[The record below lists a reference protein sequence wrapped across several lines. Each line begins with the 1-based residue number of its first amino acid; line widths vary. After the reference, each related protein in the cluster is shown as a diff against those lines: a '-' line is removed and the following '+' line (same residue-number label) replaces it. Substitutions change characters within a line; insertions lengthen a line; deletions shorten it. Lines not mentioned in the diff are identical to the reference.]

1 MGKMNIGD
9 VWRVLLIYVLML
21 VVGIAIVAKIVVI
34 QTVERDD
41 LLESSQKVE
50 KKIVKVPAVRGNI
63 FSKNGTLLATTI
75 PVYDVHF
82 DPVAVPQDVFD
93 KEIGALA
100 DSLSKMLRK
109 RTKSQYVSQ
118 FTKARE
124 ANKRY
129 IRIANKLTM
138 EEYERI
144 KTFPVFKERLGNG
157 FIPDKQLVR
166 ERPYGDLAMRVI
178 GYVNNSDT
186 LNPVKVGLEGA
197 YDTCLNGRDGV
208 QMRRRINGGWFIDVP
223 ASLNVTPTNGN
234 DIYTSIDVKI
244 QDVAEEALRKCLH
257 DNEAQQGCVIMMDV
271 KSGFVEVM
279 ASLKYN
285 ELTKKYEESYNFAI
299 AENVEPGS
307 TFKAITM
314 TALLENDPNFNIN
327 RELNLGNTGKM
338 KFHNRIMTDSH
349 VVGEGHPTVKQC
361 FWESSNIAFGHLA
374 TEAFENNPQRF
385 IDLIYKTKINEPLNL
400 DIKGEGKPYIK
411 STNSRQWSKVSL
423 PWMSIGY
430 ELTVTPI
437 TLLTYYN
444 AIANDGRMVKPQF
457 VKEIRRGNEVVK
469 TFDTI
474 VINEK
479 IASDRTIRILQ
490 ELLRGVVENG
500 TAKSLNDCAF
510 QVAGKTGTAQIA
522 SNGSY
527 NKKNY
532 TASFVGYFPAED
544 PKYTC
549 IVVISNPMGGKY
561 YGASVS
567 APVFKEIA
575 EKVYATE
582 LGITDE
588 TMNFP
593 ANCDKYTKASMAYYD
608 DVNEYCKMAGV
619 RMVDSELGSDWV
631 KVSPSKNGGVIIQNI
646 ELDSEVVPD
655 MRNMNV
661 MDAVYLLETMGWK
674 VRFSGRGTVE
684 SQSVKA
690 GTRLEKGKEITL
702 KLKVESF

>member
-1 MGKMNIGD
+1 MSKMNFGD
-9 VWRVLLIYVLML
+9 VWRVVLIYVLML
-21 VVGIAIVAKIVVI
+21 VVGIAIVAKIIII
-34 QTVERDD
+34 QTVDREE
-41 LLESSQKVE
+41 LLESARKADIR
-50 KKIVKVPAVRGNI
+50 IVSVPAVRGNI

-75 PVYDVHF
+75 PVFDIHF
-82 DPVAVPQDVFD
+82 DPVAVPQDRFD
-93 KEIGALA
+93 REIGALS
-100 DSLSKMLRK
+100 DSLARMLK
-109 RTKSQYVSQ
+109 THTKSQFVNM
-118 FTKARE
+118 FTKARNN
-124 ANKRY
+124 NKRY
-129 IRIANKLTM
+129 VKVARKLKM
-138 EEYERI
+138 DEYERL
-144 KTFPVFKERLGNG
+144 KTFPIFKERLGNG
-157 FIPDKQLVR
+157 LIADKQLVR
-166 ERPYGDLAMRVI
+166 ERPYGDIAMRVI
-178 GYVNNSDT
+178 GYVNYKDT

-197 YDTCLNGRDGV
+197 YDTCLSGRDGV
-208 QMRRRINGGWFIDVP
+208 QMRRRVNGGRFIDVP
-223 ASLNVTPTNGN
+223 ASGNVTPSNGK
-234 DIYTSIDVKI
+234 DIYTSIDAKI
-244 QDVAEEALRKCLH
+244 QDVAEESLRRCL
-257 DNEAQQGCVIMMDV
+257 DENKAQQGCVIMMDV
-271 KSGFVEVM
+271 KSGFIEVM
-279 ASLKYN
+279 ASLRYN
-285 ELTKKYEESYNFAI
+285 EKKKKYEESYNFAI

-327 RELNLGNTGKM
+327 RVLNLGTTGKM
-338 KFHNRIMTDSH
+338 RFHNRIMTDSH

-361 FWESSNIAFGHLA
+361 FWESSNIAFGYLT
-374 TEAFENNPQRF
+374 TEAFESNPQRF

-411 STNSRQWSKVSL
+411 STSSKLWSKVSL

-430 ELTVTPI
+430 EETVTPI

-444 AIANDGRMVKPQF
+444 AIANDGKMVKPQF

-479 IASDRTIRILQ
+479 IASDRTIKTLQ

-500 TAKSLNDCAF
+500 TAKLLKTCAF
-510 QVAGKTGTAQIA
+510 PVAGKTGTAQIA
-522 SNGSY
+522 QNGNY

-532 TASFVGYFPAED
+532 TASFVGYFPADD

-588 TMNFP
+588 TANYP
-593 ANCDKYTKASMAYYD
+593 ANADKYTKASMAWYE
-608 DVNEYCKMAGV
+608 DVNDYCTMAGV
-619 RMVDSELGSDWV
+619 RMVDAELNSEWV
-631 KVSPSKNGGVIIQNI
+631 KVTHSVNGGVAMRSI
-646 ELDSEVVPD
+646 ELNDETVPD
-655 MRNMNV
+655 LTGMNV
-661 MDAVYLLETMGWK
+661 MDAVYLIESMGWK
-674 VRFSGRGTVE
+674 VSFSGRGLVE

-690 GTRLEKGKEITL
+690 GTKLEKGKTISL
-702 KLKVESF
+702 KLKV

>member
-1 MGKMNIGD
+1 MSKMNFGD
-9 VWRVLLIYVLML
+9 VWRVVLIYVLML
-21 VVGIAIVAKIVVI
+21 VVGIAIVAKIIII
-34 QTVERDD
+34 QTVDREE
-41 LLESSQKVE
+41 LLESARKADIR
-50 KKIVKVPAVRGNI
+50 IVSVPAVRGNI

-75 PVYDVHF
+75 PVFDIHF
-82 DPVAVPQDVFD
+82 DPVAVPQDRFD
-93 KEIGALA
+93 REIGALS
-100 DSLSKMLRK
+100 DSLARMLK
-109 RTKSQYVSQ
+109 THTKSQFVNM
-118 FTKARE
+118 FTKARNN
-124 ANKRY
+124 NKRY
-129 IRIANKLTM
+129 VKVARKLKM
-138 EEYERI
+138 DEYERL
-144 KTFPVFKERLGNG
+144 KTFPIFKERLGNG
-157 FIPDKQLVR
+157 LIADKQLVR
-166 ERPYGDLAMRVI
+166 ERPYGDIAMRVI
-178 GYVNNSDT
+178 GYVNYKDT

-197 YDTCLNGRDGV
+197 YDTCLSGRDGV
-208 QMRRRINGGWFIDVP
+208 QMRRRVNGGRFIDVP
-223 ASLNVTPTNGN
+223 ASGNVTPSNGK
-234 DIYTSIDVKI
+234 DIYTSIDAKI
-244 QDVAEEALRKCLH
+244 QDVAEESLRRCL
-257 DNEAQQGCVIMMDV
+257 DENKAQQGCVIMMDV
-271 KSGFVEVM
+271 KSGFIEVM
-279 ASLKYN
+279 ASLRYN
-285 ELTKKYEESYNFAI
+285 EKKKKYEESYNFAI

-327 RELNLGNTGKM
+327 RVLNLGTTGKM
-338 KFHNRIMTDSH
+338 RFHNRIMTDSH

-361 FWESSNIAFGHLA
+361 FWESSNIAFGYLT
-374 TEAFENNPQRF
+374 TEAFESNPQRF

-411 STNSRQWSKVSL
+411 STSSKLWSKVSL

-430 ELTVTPI
+430 EETVTPI

-444 AIANDGRMVKPQF
+444 AIANNGRMVKPQF

-479 IASDRTIRILQ
+479 IASDRTIKTLQ

-500 TAKSLNDCAF
+500 TAKLLKTCAF
-510 QVAGKTGTAQIA
+510 PVAGKTGTAQIA
-522 SNGSY
+522 QNGNY

-532 TASFVGYFPAED
+532 TASFVGYFPADD

-588 TMNFP
+588 TANYP
-593 ANCDKYTKASMAYYD
+593 ANADKYTKASMAWYE
-608 DVNEYCKMAGV
+608 DVNDYCTMAGV
-619 RMVDSELGSDWV
+619 RMVDAELNSEWV
-631 KVSPSKNGGVIIQNI
+631 KVTHSVNGGVAMRSI
-646 ELDSEVVPD
+646 ELNDETVPD
-655 MRNMNV
+655 LTGMNV
-661 MDAVYLLETMGWK
+661 MDAVYLIESMGWK
-674 VRFSGRGTVE
+674 VSFSGRGLVE

-690 GTRLEKGKEITL
+690 GTNLDKGKTITL
-702 KLKVESF
+702 KLK

>member
-1 MGKMNIGD
+1 MSKMNFGD
-9 VWRVLLIYVLML
+9 VWRVVLIYVLML
-21 VVGIAIVAKIVVI
+21 VVGIAIVAKIIII
-34 QTVERDD
+34 QTVDREE
-41 LLESSQKVE
+41 LLESARKADIR
-50 KKIVKVPAVRGNI
+50 IVSVPAVRGNI

-75 PVYDVHF
+75 PVFDIHF
-82 DPVAVPQDVFD
+82 DPVAVPQDRFD
-93 KEIGALA
+93 REIGALS
-100 DSLSKMLRK
+100 DSLARMLK
-109 RTKSQYVSQ
+109 THTKSQFVNM
-118 FTKARE
+118 FTKARNN
-124 ANKRY
+124 NKRY
-129 IRIANKLTM
+129 VKVARKLKM
-138 EEYERI
+138 DEYERL
-144 KTFPVFKERLGNG
+144 KTFPIFKERLGNG
-157 FIPDKQLVR
+157 LIADKQLVR
-166 ERPYGDLAMRVI
+166 ERPYGDIAMRVI
-178 GYVNNSDT
+178 GYVNYNDT

-197 YDTCLNGRDGV
+197 YDTCLSGRDGV
-208 QMRRRINGGWFIDVP
+208 QMRRRINGGRFIDVP
-223 ASLNVTPTNGN
+223 ASGNVTPSNGK
-234 DIYTSIDVKI
+234 DIYTSIDAKI
-244 QDVAEEALRKCLH
+244 QDVAEESLRRCL
-257 DNEAQQGCVIMMDV
+257 DENKAQQGCVIMMDV
-271 KSGFVEVM
+271 KSGFIEVM
-279 ASLKYN
+279 ASLRYN
-285 ELTKKYEESYNFAI
+285 EKKKKYEESYNFAI

-327 RELNLGNTGKM
+327 RVLNLGTTGKM
-338 KFHNRIMTDSH
+338 RFHNRVMTDSH

-361 FWESSNIAFGHLA
+361 FWESSNIAFGYLT
-374 TEAFENNPQRF
+374 TEAFESNPQRF

-411 STNSRQWSKVSL
+411 STSSKLWSKVSL

-430 ELTVTPI
+430 EETVTPI

-444 AIANDGRMVKPQF
+444 AIANNGRMVKPQF

-479 IASDRTIRILQ
+479 IASDRTIKTLQ

-500 TAKSLNDCAF
+500 TAKLLKTCAF
-510 QVAGKTGTAQIA
+510 PVAGKTGTAQIA
-522 SNGSY
+522 QNGNY

-532 TASFVGYFPAED
+532 TASFVGYFPADD

-588 TMNFP
+588 TANYP
-593 ANCDKYTKASMAYYD
+593 ANADKYTKASMAWYE
-608 DVNEYCKMAGV
+608 DVNDYCTMAGV
-619 RMVDSELGSDWV
+619 RMVDAELNSEWV
-631 KVSPSKNGGVIIQNI
+631 KVTHSVNGGVAMKSV
-646 ELDSEVVPD
+646 ELDDETVPD
-655 MRNMNV
+655 LTGMNV
-661 MDAVYLLETMGWK
+661 MDAVYLIESMGWK
-674 VRFSGRGTVE
+674 VSFSGRGLVE

-690 GTRLEKGKEITL
+690 GTKLEKGKTISL
-702 KLKVESF
+702 KLKV

>member
-1 MGKMNIGD
+1 MSKMNFGD

-21 VVGIAIVAKIVVI
+21 VVGVAIVAKIVVI
-34 QTVERDD
+34 QTVDREE
-41 LLESSQKVE
+41 LLESARKADIR
-50 KKIVKVPAVRGNI
+50 IVKVQAVRGNI

-75 PVYDVHF
+75 PVFDVYF
-82 DPVAVPQDVFD
+82 DPVAVPDDRF
-93 KEIGALA
+93 KNEIGALS
-100 DSLSKMLRK
+100 DSLAKMLK
-109 RTKSQYVSQ
+109 TNTKSQFVNR
-118 FTKARE
+118 FTKARNE
-124 ANKRY
+124 NKRY
-129 IRIANKLTM
+129 VRIAKKLKM
-138 EEYERI
+138 DEYERI
-144 KTFPVFKERLGNG
+144 KTFPIFKEKLGNG
-157 FIPDKQLVR
+157 LIAEKQLVR
-166 ERPYGDLAMRVI
+166 ERPYGDIAMRAI
-178 GYVNNSDT
+178 GYVNYNDT
-186 LNPVKVGLEGA
+186 LRPVKVGLEGA
-197 YDTCLNGRDGV
+197 YDTCLNGRDGL
-208 QMRRRINGGWFIDVP
+208 QMRRRINGGRFIDVP
-223 ASLNVTPTNGN
+223 ASTNVTPRNGK
-234 DIYTSIDVKI
+234 DIYTSIDAKI
-244 QDVAEEALRKCLH
+244 QDVAEEALRRCLME
-257 DNEAQQGCVIMMDV
+257 NEAMQGCVIMMDV
-271 KSGFVEVM
+271 KSGFIEVM

-285 ELTKKYEESYNFAI
+285 PKKKKYEESYNFAI

-314 TALLENDPNFNIN
+314 TALLENDPHFNVD
-327 RELNLGNTGKM
+327 RVLNLGNTGKM

-349 VVGEGHPTVKQC
+349 VVGEGHPTIKQC
-361 FWESSNIAFGHLA
+361 FWESSNIAFGYLT

-411 STNSRQWSKVSL
+411 STDSRLWSKVSL

-444 AIANDGRMVKPQF
+444 AIANNGRMVKPQF
-457 VKEIRRGNEVVK
+457 VKEIRRGNEVVQR
-469 TFDTI
+469 FDTI
-474 VINEK
+474 VINEQ
-479 IASDRTIRILQ
+479 IASPRTIKTLQ
-490 ELLRGVVENG
+490 SLLRGVVENG
-500 TAKSLNDCAF
+500 TAKALNKCAF

-532 TASFVGYFPAED
+532 TASFVGYFPADD

-582 LGITDE
+582 LGIKDE
-588 TMNFP
+588 TSSYP
-593 ANCDKYTKASMAYYD
+593 ANADKYTKASLAYYE
-608 DVNEYCKMAGV
+608 DVNDYCTMAGV
-619 RMVDSELGSDWV
+619 RMVDGELSSEWV
-631 KVSPSKNGGVIIQNI
+631 KVTPSVNGGVTIKSVD
-646 ELDSEVVPD
+646 LAKDVVPD
-655 MRNMNV
+655 LTGMNV

-674 VRFSGRGTVE
+674 VGFSGKGLVE

-690 GTRLEKGKEITL
+690 GTELEKGKVIVL
-702 KLKVESF
+702 KLK

>member
-1 MGKMNIGD
+1 MNFND

-21 VVGIAIVAKIVVI
+21 VVGVAIVAKIIVI
-34 QTVERDD
+34 QTVDREE
-41 LLESSQKVE
+41 LLEQARKADIR
-50 KKIVKVPAVRGNI
+50 IVSVPAVRGNI

-75 PVYDVHF
+75 PVFDIHF
-82 DPVAVPQDVFD
+82 DPVAVPQDRFD
-93 KEIGALA
+93 KEIGALS
-100 DSLSKMLRK
+100 DSLARMLNTH
-109 RTKSQYVSQ
+109 TKSQYVSM
-118 FTKARE
+118 FTKARNN
-124 ANKRY
+124 NKRY
-129 IRIANKLTM
+129 VKVARKIKM
-138 EEYERI
+138 DEYERL
-144 KTFPVFKERLGNG
+144 KTFPIFREKLGNG
-157 FIPDKQLVR
+157 LIADKQLVR
-166 ERPYGDLAMRVI
+166 ERPYGDIAMRVI
-178 GYVNNSDT
+178 GYVNYNDT

-197 YDTCLNGRDGV
+197 YDTCLSGRDGV
-208 QMRRRINGGWFIDVP
+208 QMRRRINGGRFIDVP
-223 ASLNVTPTNGN
+223 ASVNVTPSNGK
-234 DIYTSIDVKI
+234 DIYTSIDAKI
-244 QDVAEEALRKCLH
+244 QDVAEESLRRCL
-257 DNEAQQGCVIMMDV
+257 DENKAQQGCVIMMDV
-271 KSGFVEVM
+271 KSGFIEVM
-279 ASLKYN
+279 ASLRYN
-285 ELTKKYEESYNFAI
+285 EKKKKYEESYNFAI

-327 RELNLGNTGKM
+327 RVLNLGTTGKM
-338 KFHNRIMTDSH
+338 KFHNRVMTDSH

-361 FWESSNIAFGHLA
+361 FWESSNIAFAYLT
-374 TEAFENNPQRF
+374 TEAFESNPQRF

-411 STNSRQWSKVSL
+411 STSSRLWSKVSL

-430 ELTVTPI
+430 EETVTPI

-444 AIANDGRMVKPQF
+444 AIANNGKMVKPQF

-479 IASDRTIRILQ
+479 IASDRTIKTLQ
-490 ELLRGVVENG
+490 SLLRGVVENG
-500 TAKSLNDCAF
+500 TAKLLKSCAF
-510 QVAGKTGTAQIA
+510 PVAGKTGTAQIA
-522 SNGSY
+522 QNGNY

-532 TASFVGYFPAED
+532 TASFVGYFPADD

-588 TMNFP
+588 TANYP
-593 ANCDKYTKASMAYYD
+593 ANADKYTKASMAYYE
-608 DVNEYCKMAGV
+608 DVNDYCSMAGV
-619 RMVDSELGSDWV
+619 RMVDSELGSEWV
-631 KVSPSKNGGVIIQNI
+631 KVSHSVNGGVTIKNV
-646 ELDSEVVPD
+646 ELNDDVVPD
-655 MRNMNV
+655 LTGMNV
-661 MDAVYLLETMGWK
+661 MDAVYLIESMGWK
-674 VRFSGRGTVE
+674 VSFSGRGLVE

-690 GTRLEKGKEITL
+690 GTKLEKGKTISL
-702 KLKVESF
+702 KLRV

>member
-1 MGKMNIGD
+1 MNFGD
-9 VWRVLLIYVLML
+9 VWRVVLIYVLML
-21 VVGIAIVAKIVVI
+21 VVGIAIVAKIIVI
-34 QTVERDD
+34 QTVDREE
-41 LLESSQKVE
+41 LLESARRADIR
-50 KKIVKVPAVRGNI
+50 IVSVPAVRGNI

-75 PVYDVHF
+75 PVFDIHF
-82 DPVAVPQDVFD
+82 DPVAVPQDRFD
-93 KEIGALA
+93 KEIGALS
-100 DSLSKMLRK
+100 DSLAKMLK
-109 RTKSQYVSQ
+109 TNTKSQFVNM
-118 FTKARE
+118 FTKARKN
-124 ANKRY
+124 NKRY
-129 IRIANKLTM
+129 VKVARKLKM
-138 EEYERI
+138 DEYERL
-144 KTFPVFKERLGNG
+144 KTFPIFKERLGNG
-157 FIPDKQLVR
+157 LIANKQLVR
-166 ERPYGDLAMRVI
+166 ERPYGDIAMRVI
-178 GYVNNSDT
+178 GYVNYKDT

-197 YDTCLNGRDGV
+197 YDTCLSGRDGV
-208 QMRRRINGGWFIDVP
+208 QMRRRVNGGRFIDVP
-223 ASLNVTPTNGN
+223 ASVNVTPSNGK
-234 DIYTSIDVKI
+234 DIYTSIDAKI
-244 QDVAEEALRKCLH
+244 QDVAEESLRRCL
-257 DNEAQQGCVIMMDV
+257 DENKAQQGCVIMMDV
-271 KSGFVEVM
+271 KSGFIEVM
-279 ASLKYN
+279 ASLRYN
-285 ELTKKYEESYNFAI
+285 EKKKKYEESYNFAI

-327 RELNLGNTGKM
+327 RVLNLGTTGKM
-338 KFHNRIMTDSH
+338 RFHNRIMTDSH

-361 FWESSNIAFGHLA
+361 FWESSNIAFGYLT
-374 TEAFENNPQRF
+374 TEAFESNPQRF

-411 STNSRQWSKVSL
+411 STSSKLWSKVSL

-430 ELTVTPI
+430 EETVTPI

-444 AIANDGRMVKPQF
+444 AIANDGKMVKPQF

-479 IASDRTIRILQ
+479 IASDRTIKTLQ

-500 TAKSLNDCAF
+500 TAKLLKTCAF
-510 QVAGKTGTAQIA
+510 PVAGKTGTAQIA
-522 SNGSY
+522 QNGNY

-532 TASFVGYFPAED
+532 TASFVGYFPADD

-588 TMNFP
+588 TANYP
-593 ANCDKYTKASMAYYD
+593 ANADKYTKASMAWYE
-608 DVNEYCKMAGV
+608 DVNDYCTMAGV
-619 RMVDSELGSDWV
+619 RMVDAELNSEWV
-631 KVSPSKNGGVIIQNI
+631 KVTHSVNGGVAMRSI
-646 ELDSEVVPD
+646 ELNDETVPD
-655 MRNMNV
+655 LTGMNV
-661 MDAVYLLETMGWK
+661 MDAVYLLESMGWK
-674 VRFSGRGTVE
+674 VSFSGRGLVE

-690 GTRLEKGKEITL
+690 GTKLDKGKTISL
-702 KLKVESF
+702 KLKV

>member
-1 MGKMNIGD
+1 MSKMNFGD
-9 VWRVLLIYVLML
+9 VWRVVLIYVLML
-21 VVGIAIVAKIVVI
+21 VVGIAIVAKIIII
-34 QTVERDD
+34 QTVDREE
-41 LLESSQKVE
+41 LLESARKADIR
-50 KKIVKVPAVRGNI
+50 IVSVPAVRGNI

-75 PVYDVHF
+75 PVFDIHF
-82 DPVAVPQDVFD
+82 DPVAVPQDRFD
-93 KEIGALA
+93 KEIGALS
-100 DSLSKMLRK
+100 DSLARMLK
-109 RTKSQYVSQ
+109 THTKSQFVNM
-118 FTKARE
+118 FTKARNN
-124 ANKRY
+124 NKRY
-129 IRIANKLTM
+129 VKVARKLKM
-138 EEYERI
+138 DEYERL
-144 KTFPVFKERLGNG
+144 KTFPIFKERLGNG
-157 FIPDKQLVR
+157 LIADKQLVR
-166 ERPYGDLAMRVI
+166 ERPYGDIAMRVI
-178 GYVNNSDT
+178 GYVNYNDT

-197 YDTCLNGRDGV
+197 YDTCLSGRDGV
-208 QMRRRINGGWFIDVP
+208 QMRRRINGGRFIDVP
-223 ASLNVTPTNGN
+223 ASGNVTPSNGK
-234 DIYTSIDVKI
+234 DIYTSIDAKI
-244 QDVAEEALRKCLH
+244 QDVAEESLRRCL
-257 DNEAQQGCVIMMDV
+257 DENKAQQGCVIMMDV
-271 KSGFVEVM
+271 KSGFIEVM
-279 ASLKYN
+279 ASLRYN
-285 ELTKKYEESYNFAI
+285 EKKKKYEESYNFAI

-327 RELNLGNTGKM
+327 RVLNLGTTGKM
-338 KFHNRIMTDSH
+338 RFHNRVMTDSH

-361 FWESSNIAFGHLA
+361 FWESSNIAFGYLT
-374 TEAFENNPQRF
+374 TEAFESNPQRF

-411 STNSRQWSKVSL
+411 STSSKLWSKVSL

-430 ELTVTPI
+430 EETVTPI

-444 AIANDGRMVKPQF
+444 AIANNGRMVKPQF

-479 IASDRTIRILQ
+479 IASDRTIKTLQ

-500 TAKSLNDCAF
+500 TAKLLKTCAF
-510 QVAGKTGTAQIA
+510 PVAGKTGTAQIA
-522 SNGSY
+522 QNGNY

-532 TASFVGYFPAED
+532 TASFVGYFPADD

-588 TMNFP
+588 TANYP
-593 ANCDKYTKASMAYYD
+593 ANADKYTKASMAWYE
-608 DVNEYCKMAGV
+608 DVNDYCTMAGV
-619 RMVDSELGSDWV
+619 RMVDAELNSEWV
-631 KVSPSKNGGVIIQNI
+631 KVTHSVNGGVAMRSI
-646 ELDSEVVPD
+646 ELNDETVPD
-655 MRNMNV
+655 LTGMNV
-661 MDAVYLLETMGWK
+661 MDAVYLIESMGWK
-674 VRFSGRGTVE
+674 VSFSGRGLVE

-690 GTRLEKGKEITL
+690 GTKLEKGKTISL
-702 KLKVESF
+702 KLKV